1 MSSAAPSSPL
11 LVRLQH
17 GGGRF
22 PGALLLYG
30 ASERALDETSLAL
43 AASLLCRGDDSVGGG
58 CRTVGPVPA
67 SDEGSCQSCRRA
79 LHGFH
84 PDLLPVEPEG
94 VQIRVDRVREAI
106 AFAAG
111 RPYESARR
119 VVSIRRAELLGLE
132 AANALL
138 KSLEEPGAQVHWIL
152 TTTRP
157 ESLLPTIR
165 SRCLAI
171 PVAGPGRRDR
181 MSAWKSRGF
190 RDEDAADLAI
200 LDPEAGE
207 DAAAR
212 LEEFRQFRS
221 EAVEAL
227 GAGILDGKLAT
238 LVLLAEKLGRA
249 GEDELALFAGLLAD
263 SALLAAG
270 ISGDLLTQ
278 RAVAGPLSRIG
289 MRIGPAA
296 LARAVEAAAD
306 FPPDSR
312 RGNRRLHFEKVLID
326 LWLAALTK
334 EVRALASGATE

>member
-1 MSSAAPSSPL
+1 
-11 LVRLQH
+11 
-17 GGGRF
+17 
-22 PGALLLYG
+22 
-30 ASERALDETSLAL
+30 
-43 AASLLCRGDDSVGGG
+43 
-58 CRTVGPVPA
+58 
-67 SDEGSCQSCRRA
+67 
-79 LHGFH
+79 
-84 PDLLPVEPEG
+84 
-94 VQIRVDRVREAI
+94 VDRVREAI
-106 AFAAG
+106 AFGAG

-119 VVSIRRAELLGLE
+119 VVRIRRADLLGLE

-138 KSLEEPGAQVHWIL
+138 KSLEEPGAHVHWIL

-157 ESLLPTIR
+157 ESLLATIR
-165 SRCLAI
+165 SRCLAV
-171 PVAGPGRRDR
+171 PVAAPGRRDR

-200 LDPEAGE
+200 LDPEAEE

-227 GAGILDGKLAT
+227 AAGILDGKLAT
-238 LVLLAEKLGRA
+238 LVLLAERLGRA

-263 SALLAAG
+263 AALLAAG

-289 MRIGPAA
+289 KTVGPAA

-306 FPPDSR
+306 FPPDTR

-326 LWLAALTK
+326 LWLAA
-334 EVRALASGATE
+334 EPRER